1 MKRSEKI
8 AISLPPDM
16 LRAVKAQCKA
26 TGESRSA
33 FFRRA
38 AEELL
43 RRQKEQE
50 AIKRYVDGYL
60 RMPETEAEVAE
71 MDAIAVETMKM
82 EPWDDER

>member
-1 MKRSEKI
+1 MKKSEKI
-8 AISLPPDM
+8 AISLPSDV
-16 LRAVKAQCKA
+16 LKAVNAQCKG

-38 AEELL
+38 AGDLL

-50 AIKRYVDGYL
+50 AIKRYVEGYL

-82 EPWDDER
+82 EPWDDQR